1 MQYPEST
8 ASLEQ
13 TGMATVHE
21 YVRIASRNKWVIAG
35 AIAVS
40 LILAWGYYLLATKY
54 FQSQTMIVAEQH
66 GSIDNLIDKDGDGG
80 GSFEQRLFLIQRQ
93 IINRDFLQEIAKEF
107 SLFPRELTESQ
118 QREALIQLMNM
129 TRVERVKMD
138 PAVALSPQSLV
149 EGFMVSFLH
158 ENPTTAMQ
166 VTARIADKFIEENN
180 REREKKVEGTGE
192 FLEEEL
198 RLMKRELEK
207 REENISSFKKS
218 HLGNLPQQADT
229 NLRALDRVEAE
240 IFTANESL
248 QRQSDKLG
256 TLNQEVHLYRTTG
269 QSSFRSGTTRSMEP
283 DPLFRHLK
291 ELREKLVKLRAE
303 FWDGYP
309 EIILTKEEIRQ
320 TEEELTNVYG
330 PDALRADKTTPL
342 DPVLQDLLKQQSE
355 ARTEIALLRQRL
367 DQLRTTKRDLE
378 RRLDRSPVVEQELL
392 VLERDYGNLKNNYAM
407 LLDKRL
413 HTRVEENIG
422 KRQKGGK
429 YRILDRANFPTD
441 PAIPNRPR
449 VLVLGFL
456 FGCVLGAGL
465 SILRE
470 HLTPQFRSA
479 EDVEFLLAGPRL
491 LAAIPDFS
499 FLWRRASAPGYF
511 QAPALPRPFSGMT
524 ARSQSEIVPS
534 RQPLAE
540 RSGLHEIDRR
550 FVAKI
555 FPRSMAAEQY
565 RVAAARLQLVNTTGA
580 PMVVAVTSAI
590 KGEGKTT
597 TVINL
602 GYTLSRDFGK
612 RVLVMDCDF
621 IYPEIRAFLE
631 SPVRYGLIDCLRSD
645 IPVQQAMSA
654 FTDVPCWIMPAGEAV
669 ADSNELLRAGQLG
682 RVLSQLREEFD
693 YILLNAPP
701 ILPVATMN
709 VLESHCDFLL
719 LVVRA
724 NLTSKQAV
732 KQAIGALRAD
742 RPIHVILNGVASNS
756 LPSYMLDYAVSE
768 SRVAV

>member
-1 MQYPEST
+1 MRSPGSAT
-8 ASLEQ
+8 PAEQ
-13 TGMATVHE
+13 TGMVAVRE
-21 YVRIASRNKWVIAG
+21 YALIASRNKWVIAG
-35 AIAVS
+35 AITLS
-40 LILAWGYYLLATKY
+40 LTLALGYYLLATKY
-54 FQSQTMIVAEQH
+54 YQSQTMIVAEEH
-66 GSIDNLIDKDGDGG
+66 GAINNAINKDGDAG

-93 IINRDFLQEIAKEF
+93 IINKNFMDEVAKEF
-107 SLFPRELTESQ
+107 SLFPSELNQEE
-118 QREALIQLMNM
+118 QRDALFRILDM

-138 PAVALSPQSLV
+138 PAVALSSQSLV
-149 EGFMVSFLH
+149 EGFVVSFMH

-180 REREKKVEGTGE
+180 REREKEVEGTGE
-192 FLEEEL
+192 FLDEEL
-198 RLMKRELEK
+198 RLLKHELEK
-207 REENISSFKKS
+207 REENISQFKKS
-218 HLGNLPQQADT
+218 HLGDLPQQTDA
-229 NLRALDRVEAE
+229 NIRALDRTEAD
-240 IFTANESL
+240 ITTSTESL
-248 QRQSDKLG
+248 QRHSDKLA
-256 TLNQEVHLYRTTG
+256 TLNQAVHQYRVSGQQSPGFATG
-269 QSSFRSGTTRSMEP
+269 RTMEP

-303 FWDGYP
+303 FYDGYP

-320 TEEELTNVYG
+320 VEEELTNLYG
-330 PDALRADKTTPL
+330 KDAIRPDKATL
-342 DPVLQDLLKQQSE
+342 DPYLQDLLRQQSE
-355 ARTEIALLRQRL
+355 ARTEVTLLQRRL
-367 DQLRTTKRDLE
+367 EQLHATKRDLE
-378 RRLDRSPVVEQELL
+378 KRLDRSPHVEQELL
-392 VLERDYGNLKNNYAM
+392 VLERDYNNMKANYAM

-413 HTRVEENIG
+413 HTRVQENVE

-429 YRILDRANFPTD
+429 FRILDHASFPRAPVV
-441 PAIPNRPR
+441 PNKLK

-456 FGCVLGAGL
+456 FGCVSGAGL

-470 HLTPQFRSA
+470 RLTPQFRGP
-479 EDVEFLLAGPRL
+479 EDVELLLAGPRL

-499 FLWRRASAPGYF
+499 SLWRTASDPGYF
-511 QAPALPRPFSGMT
+511 QTPALPRPSLGMT
-524 ARSQSEIVPS
+524 MRSRPEIVPS
-534 RQPLAE
+534 KQLLTE
-540 RSGLHEIDRR
+540 QSSLHETDRR
-550 FVAKI
+550 FVAKM

-565 RVAAARLQLVNTTGA
+565 RVAAARLQLLNTTGG

-602 GYTLSRDFGK
+602 GYTLSRDFGR
-612 RVLVMDCDF
+612 RVLLLDCDF
-621 IYPEIRAFLE
+621 VYPELTAFLE

-645 IPVQQAMSA
+645 IPLQQAMSS
-654 FTDVPCWIMPAGEAV
+654 FTDVPCWIMPAGESV
-669 ADSNELLRAGQLG
+669 ADSNDLLRAGQLN

-709 VLESHCDFLL
+709 VLESHSDLLL

-732 KQAIGALRAD
+732 TQALGSLRAD
-742 RPIHVILNGVASNS
+742 RPIHVVLNGVASNS

>member
-1 MQYPEST
+1 MRSPGLAT
-8 ASLEQ
+8 PAEQ
-13 TGMATVHE
+13 TGMVAVRE
-21 YVRIASRNKWVIAG
+21 YALIASRNKWVIAG
-35 AIAVS
+35 AITLS
-40 LILAWGYYLLATKY
+40 LTLALGYYLLATKY
-54 FQSQTMIVAEQH
+54 YQSQTMIVAEEH
-66 GSIDNLIDKDGDGG
+66 GAINNVINKDGDAG

-93 IINRDFLQEIAKEF
+93 IINKNFMDEVAKEL
-107 SLFPRELTESQ
+107 SLFPSELNQEE
-118 QREALIQLMNM
+118 QRDALFRILDM

-138 PAVALSPQSLV
+138 PAVALSSQSLV
-149 EGFMVSFLH
+149 EGFVVSFMH

-180 REREKKVEGTGE
+180 REREKEVEGTGE
-192 FLEEEL
+192 FLDEEL
-198 RLMKRELEK
+198 RLLKHELEK
-207 REENISSFKKS
+207 REENISQFKKS
-218 HLGNLPQQADT
+218 HLGDLPQQTDA
-229 NLRALDRVEAE
+229 NIRALDRTEAD
-240 IFTANESL
+240 ITTSTESL
-248 QRQSDKLG
+248 QRHSDKLA
-256 TLNQEVHLYRTTG
+256 TLNQAVHQYRVSGQQSPGFATG
-269 QSSFRSGTTRSMEP
+269 RTMEP

-303 FWDGYP
+303 FYDGYP

-320 TEEELTNVYG
+320 VEEELTNLYG
-330 PDALRADKTTPL
+330 KDAIRPDKATL
-342 DPVLQDLLKQQSE
+342 DPYLQDLLRQQSE
-355 ARTEIALLRQRL
+355 ARTEVTLLQRRL
-367 DQLRTTKRDLE
+367 EQLHATKRDLE
-378 RRLDRSPVVEQELL
+378 KRLDRSPHVEQELL
-392 VLERDYGNLKNNYAM
+392 VLERDYNNMKANYAM

-413 HTRVEENIG
+413 HTRVQENVE

-429 YRILDRANFPTD
+429 FRILDHASFPRAPVV
-441 PAIPNRPR
+441 PNKLK

-456 FGCVLGAGL
+456 FGCVSGAGL

-470 HLTPQFRSA
+470 RLTPQFRGP
-479 EDVEFLLAGPRL
+479 EDVELLLAGPRL

-499 FLWRRASAPGYF
+499 SLWRTASDPGYF
-511 QAPALPRPFSGMT
+511 QTPALPRPSLGMT
-524 ARSQSEIVPS
+524 MRSRPEIVPS
-534 RQPLAE
+534 KQLLTE
-540 RSGLHEIDRR
+540 QSSLHETDRR
-550 FVAKI
+550 FVAKM

-565 RVAAARLQLVNTTGA
+565 RVAAARLQLLNTTGG

-602 GYTLSRDFGK
+602 GYTLSRDFGR
-612 RVLVMDCDF
+612 RVLLLDCDF
-621 IYPEIRAFLE
+621 VYPELTAFLE

-645 IPVQQAMSA
+645 IPLQQAMSS
-654 FTDVPCWIMPAGEAV
+654 FTDVPCWIMPAGESV
-669 ADSNELLRAGQLG
+669 ADSNDLLRAGQLN

-709 VLESHCDFLL
+709 VLESHSDLLL

-732 KQAIGALRAD
+732 TQALGSLRAD
-742 RPIHVILNGVASNS
+742 RPIHVVLNGVASNS